1 MRVACG
7 GYVDRSSPLLSLT
20 LQRGKFHVCRNTSKA
35 LQKDFRPSHVRRNNT
50 KALQKYFRPSGRD
63 FRPKRS
69 EISSRGSEISIVR

>member
-7 GYVDRSSPLLSLT
+7 GYVGLSPPLVD

-50 KALQKYFRPSGRD
+50 KALQKVGNLFQRVGN
-63 FRPKRS
+63 FNFQLF
-69 EISSRGSEISIVR
+69 GNL